1 MIRKTLIA
9 GFAALALAVP
19 GVALAAENSLIT
31 AYKTMCEATGGS
43 LAKAVAA
50 ADAAGWAPV
59 PDSMI
64 AESMTA
70 MGEMK
75 VQEMASRVMVI
86 DRRFVALVV
95 GVGEMDQG
103 DSTMEA
109 SLCGVVTFAD
119 GDTNLR
125 AAAVAYNGTKPVPM
139 NDPEM
144 KGFDMWLYVDGPKGR
159 EYFTSLESMKVM
171 RAMLDG
177 QLNMLMVG
185 EDEGMSMIMRMRP
198 IMAEKN

>member
-1 MIRKTLIA
+1 MIRKALLPGIVA
-9 GFAALALAVP
+9 LLLAAP
-19 GVALAAENSLIT
+19 GAALAAENSLIT
-31 AYKTMCEATGGS
+31 AYKAMCDVTGGS
-43 LAKAVAA
+43 LKKAVAA

-59 PDSMI
+59 PDSLI

-70 MGEMK
+70 MGDMK
-75 VQEMASRVMVI
+75 VREMASRVMVI

-95 GVGEMDQG
+95 GVGELDQG

-109 SLCGVVTFAD
+109 TICGVVTFAD
-119 GDTNLR
+119 GDTGLR
-125 AAAVAYNGTKPVPM
+125 AAAIAYNGTQPVPM
-139 NDPEM
+139 DDPDM
-144 KGFDMWLYVDGPKGR
+144 KSLDMWLYVDGPKGR

-185 EDEGMSMIMRMRP
+185 EDEGMAMIMRMRP

>member
-1 MIRKTLIA
+1 MIRKALLPA
-9 GFAALALAVP
+9 LAALLLAAP
-19 GVALAAENSLIT
+19 GAAMAAENSLIT
-31 AYKTMCEATGGS
+31 AFKTMCEATGGT
-43 LAKAVAA
+43 LKKTVAA

-59 PDSMI
+59 PDAMI
-64 AESMTA
+64 ADSMTA

-86 DRRFVALVV
+86 DRRFVAVVV

-103 DSTMEA
+103 DSVMEA

-119 GDTNLR
+119 GDTGLR
-125 AAAVAYNGTKPVPM
+125 PAALAYIGARPVPN

-144 KGFDMWLYVDGPKGR
+144 KAFDMWVYVDGPQGR
-159 EYFTSLESMKVM
+159 EYFTSLESMKVV

-177 QLNMLMVG
+177 KLNMLMVG
-185 EDEGMSMIMRMRP
+185 EDEGMAMIMHMRP